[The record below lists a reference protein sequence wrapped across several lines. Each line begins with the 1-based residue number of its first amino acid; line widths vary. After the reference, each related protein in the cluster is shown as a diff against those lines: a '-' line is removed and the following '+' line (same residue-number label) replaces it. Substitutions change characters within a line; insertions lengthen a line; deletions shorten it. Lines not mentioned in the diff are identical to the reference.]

1 MFVPIKAVFVTAAVF
16 VGLIVAVIVGAVTWN
31 SSGSAMRAV
40 RAAGG
45 TFAGV
50 VTVSCA
56 VVSAV
61 A

>member
-1 MFVPIKAVFVTAAVF
+1 MFVPIKAVFVAAAV
-16 VGLIVAVIVGAVTWN
+16 VIGLIAAVIVGAVTWN
-31 SSGSAMRAV
+31 KSGDVLRAV
-40 RAAGG
+40 RDAGG